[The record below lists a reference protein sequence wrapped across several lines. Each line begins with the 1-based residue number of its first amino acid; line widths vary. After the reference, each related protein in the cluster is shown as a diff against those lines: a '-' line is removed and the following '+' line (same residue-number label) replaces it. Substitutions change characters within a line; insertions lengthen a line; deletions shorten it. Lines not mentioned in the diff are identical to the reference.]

1 MELLLFFSFFLL
13 SFFNFL
19 SFCNDH
25 VFPFKTGR
33 KDWAFSDRQE
43 QVLSLSEEFKSF
55 ALSRLRCYF
64 GVFFFSCLFQGLD
77 SRGSLVFS
85 SLSSLRFPNPLLGP
99 WQYAFSCLPVWVFW
113 KSRDAKTQRFFLK
126 LSVAGLLFTFRSSLF
141 VWGGFGEGWWKLSG
155 GLRTPPTLNPHCN
168 WTWS

>member
-1 MELLLFFSFFLL
+1 MELLIFFSFSLR
-13 SFFNFL
+13 SFFYFL
-19 SFCNDH
+19 FFCNDR
-25 VFPFKTGR
+25 VFPFKTGI

-43 QVLSLSEEFKSF
+43 QVLSLGEEWKSF

-64 GVFFFSCLFQGLD
+64 GVFFFSCPFQGLY

-85 SLSSLRFPNPLLGP
+85 PLPFLRFLNPLLGP
-99 WQYAFSCLPVWVFW
+99 QQYAFSCLPAWVFW
-113 KSRDAKTQRFFLK
+113 KSRDAKPQGFFLK
-126 LSVAGLLFTFRSSLF
+126 LSVAGLLFTFWSSLF

-155 GLRTPPTLNPHCN
+155 GLRTHPPPSPHCN